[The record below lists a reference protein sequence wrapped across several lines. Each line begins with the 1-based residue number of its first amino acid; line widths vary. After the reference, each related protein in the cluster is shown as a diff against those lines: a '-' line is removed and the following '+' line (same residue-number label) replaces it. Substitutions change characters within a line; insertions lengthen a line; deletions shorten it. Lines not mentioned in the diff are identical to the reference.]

1 MKRGKCEQISSLK
14 HCKIQG
20 KNILQIIQIQ
30 IQYKEDSSGPFRDHS
45 CSPSLEYYL
54 LAETRFILR
63 MQTQCQSLQ
72 SVIKMPGTMAEFK
85 SVFLCHMLEWARWQR
100 LM

>member
-1 MKRGKCEQISSLK
+1 MKREKCEQISSLK

-20 KNILQIIQIQ
+20 KNTSI
-30 IQYKEDSSGPFRDHS
+30 DSSGPFRDHS
-45 CSPSLEYYL
+45 CSPSIEYYL
-54 LAETRFILR
+54 LAETGFILR
-63 MQTQCQSLQ
+63 IQTQCQSLQ
-72 SVIKMPGTMAEFK
+72 SVIKMRGTMAEFK